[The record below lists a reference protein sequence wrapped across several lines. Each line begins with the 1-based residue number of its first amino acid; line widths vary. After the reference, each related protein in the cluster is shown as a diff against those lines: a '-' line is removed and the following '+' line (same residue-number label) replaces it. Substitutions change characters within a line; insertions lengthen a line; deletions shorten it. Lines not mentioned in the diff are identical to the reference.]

1 MKIVERKILKI
12 REVEPKKSSFEESR
26 QVTKLGT
33 QF

>member
-26 QVTKLGT
+26 QVSKYT